1 MILQNLLS
9 WTPVKSVSAEE
20 ALDTIKLR
28 QKAFGISIRAITDRG
43 SAFTSKTFNDYCTEK
58 SFQHVQ
64 IAPGIPWGYEQ
75 VERIHRIIIPVL
87 TKFTIDDATT

>member
-1 MILQNLLS
+1 MLISLDLCPLRIRTIIFTIVDAFTKFT
-9 WTPVKSVSAEE
+9 WLYPVKSVSAEE

-64 IAPGIPWGYEQ
+64 IAPGIP
-75 VERIHRIIIPVL
+75 
-87 TKFTIDDATT
+87 